1 MAASKVLIVDDEED
15 ILWGLSGELSRQG
28 LEVMTA
34 SKGTEALDLLK
45 KGKVDFLITDIRMP
59 DISGVELLL
68 KARELHPELK
78 VIVMTAYGS
87 EDIKNEVMRKGAISY
102 LEKPFDFEQLLN
114 LLKEK
119 EKEKGT
125 LAEWELTEVL
135 QLLSMEGKTA
145 TIKVDTSEGEGQIVM
160 VEGEI
165 YDSQLGKLRG
175 EEAFIKIL
183 GHVSAP
189 FQVSWEVEKPEKTI
203 EKPLYA
209 LLLEAIAGQEEL
221 QTKEALKELKELLE
235 EEEKLAEMEGLELG
249 EEEGK
254 FEEEEEP
261 FSTPPEPVISEARET
276 EQDEEMIE
284 EILKVQGK
292 EEVAGRT
299 KNEEE
304 AESLTDAER
313 ASSEEKPAE
322 GEEIEVEEGAKAEET
337 AEAVETEEVKEAAEE
352 ENEAVEASEES
363 EKTAEEEEKEK
374 EEQEEKE
381 TEEEVVEKMEKEEE
395 TKEETTEETESEEV
409 MVEERETA
417 ENEGQQG
424 EMEKAGEEPVEV
436 TEQEAEEAAV
446 EKPEEELPEEREEVE
461 IPSEAVESAMAQPE
475 SKSEENLETSEESLP
490 QEEPEVTPAEKAES
504 RPEEGGSVMDRK
516 SLELMLKEY
525 AMDVGDVLLT
535 CIIDLN
541 GRILSHRGR
550 ESEGDLE
557 HFAERIRK
565 MVAEADSSLKDT
577 KWGCPSELL
586 LTTDNYMLIVNK
598 LGGDHFHIAVIPRK
612 SGKLGMA
619 RVKFREFA
627 KKFEGLLKRS

>member
-1 MAASKVLIVDDEED
+1 VAASKVLIVDDEED

-145 TIKVDTSEGEGQIVM
+145 TIKVETSEGEGLIVM
-160 VEGEI
+160 VEGEV

-235 EEEKLAEMEGLELG
+235 EEEKLAEMEGLELEG
-249 EEEGK
+249 EKEEKEEE
-254 FEEEEEP
+254 EEEFVEEP
-261 FSTPPEPVISEARET
+261 FSTPPEPVVSEAGES

-292 EEVAGRT
+292 EEPVEKPKPEGELVESKAVTERT
-299 KNEEE
+299 ASAEESPGSEKIEGKEAEETEKTEKAPEAEEEKEREEKETGEAPEEKKEEE
-304 AESLTDAER
+304 A
-313 ASSEEKPAE
+313 
-322 GEEIEVEEGAKAEET
+322 VM
-337 AEAVETEEVKEAAEE
+337 EAAEE
-352 ENEAVEASEES
+352 GGEEAKVEEGEAPETVGETGKTEEPG
-363 EKTAEEEEKEK
+363 EEAPETAGGEAGEAPMEAEEERPEK
-374 EEQEEKE
+374 EEKTPPETAEPVMTAAESREEENAEAGEEKQA
-381 TEEEVVEKMEKEEE
+381 EEEV
-395 TKEETTEETESEEV
+395 
-409 MVEERETA
+409 
-417 ENEGQQG
+417 G
-424 EMEKAGEEPVEV
+424 V
-436 TEQEAEEAAV
+436 TPSQEAE
-446 EKPEEELPEEREEVE
+446 L
-461 IPSEAVESAMAQPE
+461 PSE
-475 SKSEENLETSEESLP
+475 
-490 QEEPEVTPAEKAES
+490 
-504 RPEEGGSVMDRK
+504 EGKIAIDLK
-516 SLELMLKEY
+516 NLELMLKEY
-525 AMDVGDVLLT
+525 TMDVGDVLLT
-535 CIIDLN
+535 CIIDVD

-550 ESEGDLE
+550 ESEGDLA

-565 MVAEADSSLKDT
+565 MVAEADNSLRDT
-577 KWGCPSELL
+577 KWGCPAELL
-586 LTTDNYMLIVNK
+586 LTTNNYMLIVNK
-598 LGGDHFHIAVIPRK
+598 LGGEYFHVAVIPRK

-627 KKFEGLLKRS
+627 KRFEGLLKRS

>member
-145 TIKVDTSEGEGQIVM
+145 TIKVETSEGEGRIVM

-235 EEEKLAEMEGLELG
+235 EEEKLAEMEGLELEG
-249 EEEGK
+249 EKEEKEEE
-254 FEEEEEP
+254 EEEFVEEP
-261 FSTPPEPVISEARET
+261 FSTPPEPVVSEAGES

-292 EEVAGRT
+292 EEPVEKPKPEGELVESKAVTERT
-299 KNEEE
+299 ASAEESPGSEKIEGKEAEETEKTEKAPEAEEEKEREEKETGEAPEEKKEEE
-304 AESLTDAER
+304 A
-313 ASSEEKPAE
+313 
-322 GEEIEVEEGAKAEET
+322 VM
-337 AEAVETEEVKEAAEE
+337 EAAEE
-352 ENEAVEASEES
+352 GGEEAKVEEGEAPETVGETGKTEEPG
-363 EKTAEEEEKEK
+363 EEAPETAGGEAGEAPMEAEEERPEK
-374 EEQEEKE
+374 EEKTPPETAEPVMTAAESREEENAEAGEEKQA
-381 TEEEVVEKMEKEEE
+381 EEEV
-395 TKEETTEETESEEV
+395 
-409 MVEERETA
+409 
-417 ENEGQQG
+417 G
-424 EMEKAGEEPVEV
+424 V
-436 TEQEAEEAAV
+436 TPSQEAE
-446 EKPEEELPEEREEVE
+446 L
-461 IPSEAVESAMAQPE
+461 PSE
-475 SKSEENLETSEESLP
+475 
-490 QEEPEVTPAEKAES
+490 
-504 RPEEGGSVMDRK
+504 EGKIAIDLK
-516 SLELMLKEY
+516 NLELMLKEY
-525 AMDVGDVLLT
+525 TMDVGDVLLT
-535 CIIDLN
+535 CIIDVD

-550 ESEGDLE
+550 ESEGDLA

-565 MVAEADSSLKDT
+565 MVAEADNSLRDT
-577 KWGCPSELL
+577 KWGCPAELL
-586 LTTDNYMLIVNK
+586 LTTNNYMLIVNK
-598 LGGDHFHIAVIPRK
+598 LGGEYFHVAVIPRK

-627 KKFEGLLKRS
+627 KRFEGLLKRS

>member
-1 MAASKVLIVDDEED
+1 MLIVDDEED

-145 TIKVDTSEGEGQIVM
+145 TIKVETSEGEGRIVM
-160 VEGEI
+160 VEGEV

-235 EEEKLAEMEGLELG
+235 EEEKLAEMEGLELEG
-249 EEEGK
+249 EKEEE
-254 FEEEEEP
+254 ELIEEEP
-261 FSTPPEPVISEARET
+261 FSTPPEPVVSEAREGD
-276 EQDEEMIE
+276 QDEEMIE

-292 EEVAGRT
+292 EEPVEKPKPEGDFVESKADTERT
-299 KNEEE
+299 VSAEESLKGEEIGEEE
-304 AESLTDAER
+304 AEEPGETEKAPEAEEER
-313 ASSEEKPAE
+313 VGEEKETGKAPEGEGEEKEEALVEAAEEGGEEAKVEEGEAPETVGGTGKTEEPGEEAPETAGGEAGEAPMEAE
-322 GEEIEVEEGAKAEET
+322 GERPEEEEKTPPETAEPVMPPAGNRKSDE
-337 AEAVETEEVKEAAEE
+337 AEAVEEKQAEEV
-352 ENEAVEASEES
+352 VGVTPSEE
-363 EKTAEEEEKEK
+363 AELPSEEEKIAIDLK
-374 EEQEEKE
+374 
-381 TEEEVVEKMEKEEE
+381 T
-395 TKEETTEETESEEV
+395 
-409 MVEERETA
+409 
-417 ENEGQQG
+417 
-424 EMEKAGEEPVEV
+424 
-436 TEQEAEEAAV
+436 
-446 EKPEEELPEEREEVE
+446 
-461 IPSEAVESAMAQPE
+461 
-475 SKSEENLETSEESLP
+475 
-490 QEEPEVTPAEKAES
+490 
-504 RPEEGGSVMDRK
+504 
-516 SLELMLKEY
+516 LELMLKEY

-535 CIIDLN
+535 CIIDMK
-541 GRILSHRGR
+541 GKILSHRGR
-550 ESEGDLE
+550 ESEGDLA

-577 KWGCPSELL
+577 KWGCPTELL

-598 LGGDHFHIAVIPRK
+598 LSGEHFHVAVIPRK

-619 RVKFREFA
+619 RVKFKEFA

>member
-145 TIKVDTSEGEGQIVM
+145 TIKVETSEGEGRIVM

-235 EEEKLAEMEGLELG
+235 EEEKLAEMEGLELEG
-249 EEEGK
+249 EKEEKEEE
-254 FEEEEEP
+254 EEEFVEEP
-261 FSTPPEPVISEARET
+261 FSTPPEPVVSEAGES

-292 EEVAGRT
+292 EEPV
-299 KNEEE
+299 
-304 AESLTDAER
+304 
-313 ASSEEKPAE
+313 EKPKPE
-322 GEEIEVEEGAKAEET
+322 GELVESKAVTERTASAEESPGSEKIEGKEAEET
-337 AEAVETEEVKEAAEE
+337 EKTEKAPEAEEEKEREEKETGEAPEEKKKEEAVMEAAEE
-352 ENEAVEASEES
+352 GGEEAKVEEGEAPETVGETSKTEEPG
-363 EKTAEEEEKEK
+363 EEAPETAGGEAGEAPMEAEEERPEK
-374 EEQEEKE
+374 EEKTPPETAEPVMTAAESREEENAEAGEEKQA
-381 TEEEVVEKMEKEEE
+381 EEEV
-395 TKEETTEETESEEV
+395 
-409 MVEERETA
+409 
-417 ENEGQQG
+417 G
-424 EMEKAGEEPVEV
+424 V
-436 TEQEAEEAAV
+436 TPSQEAE
-446 EKPEEELPEEREEVE
+446 L
-461 IPSEAVESAMAQPE
+461 PSE
-475 SKSEENLETSEESLP
+475 
-490 QEEPEVTPAEKAES
+490 
-504 RPEEGGSVMDRK
+504 EGKIAIDLK
-516 SLELMLKEY
+516 NLELMLKEY
-525 AMDVGDVLLT
+525 TMDVGDVLLT
-535 CIIDLN
+535 CIIDVD

-550 ESEGDLE
+550 ESEGDLA

-565 MVAEADSSLKDT
+565 MVAEADNSLRDT
-577 KWGCPSELL
+577 KWGCPAELL
-586 LTTDNYMLIVNK
+586 LTTNNYMLIVNK
-598 LGGDHFHIAVIPRK
+598 LGGEYFHVAVIPRK

-627 KKFEGLLKRS
+627 KRFEGLLKMF

>member
-1 MAASKVLIVDDEED
+1 VAASKVLIVDDEED

-352 ENEAVEASEES
+352 ENEAVEASEEL

-395 TKEETTEETESEEV
+395 TKEETI
-409 MVEERETA
+409 EERETA

-461 IPSEAVESAMAQPE
+461 IPSEAVESAMAQAE
-475 SKSEENLETSEESLP
+475 SESEENLETSEESLP

-619 RVKFREFA
+619 RVKFREFT

>member
-1 MAASKVLIVDDEED
+1 VAASKVLIVDDEED

-145 TIKVDTSEGEGQIVM
+145 TIKVETSEGEGRIVM

-189 FQVSWEVEKPEKTI
+189 FQVSWEIEKPEKTI

-235 EEEKLAEMEGLELG
+235 EEEKLAEMEGLELEG
-249 EEEGK
+249 EKEEKEEE
-254 FEEEEEP
+254 EEEFVEEP
-261 FSTPPEPVISEARET
+261 FSTPPEPVVSEAGES

-292 EEVAGRT
+292 EEPVEKPKPEGELVESKAVTERT
-299 KNEEE
+299 ASAEESPGSEKIEGKEAEETEKTEKAPEAEEEKEREEKETGEAPEEKKEEE
-304 AESLTDAER
+304 A
-313 ASSEEKPAE
+313 
-322 GEEIEVEEGAKAEET
+322 VM
-337 AEAVETEEVKEAAEE
+337 EAAEE
-352 ENEAVEASEES
+352 GGEEAKVEEGEAPETVGETGKTEEPG
-363 EKTAEEEEKEK
+363 EEAPETAGGEAGEAPMEAEEERPEK
-374 EEQEEKE
+374 EEKTPPETAEPVMTAAESREEENAEAGEEKQA
-381 TEEEVVEKMEKEEE
+381 EEEV
-395 TKEETTEETESEEV
+395 
-409 MVEERETA
+409 
-417 ENEGQQG
+417 G
-424 EMEKAGEEPVEV
+424 V
-436 TEQEAEEAAV
+436 TPSQEAE
-446 EKPEEELPEEREEVE
+446 L
-461 IPSEAVESAMAQPE
+461 PSE
-475 SKSEENLETSEESLP
+475 
-490 QEEPEVTPAEKAES
+490 
-504 RPEEGGSVMDRK
+504 EGKIAIDLK
-516 SLELMLKEY
+516 NLELMLKEY
-525 AMDVGDVLLT
+525 TMDVGDVLLT
-535 CIIDLN
+535 CIIDVD

-550 ESEGDLE
+550 ESEGDLA

-565 MVAEADSSLKDT
+565 MVAEADNSLRDT
-577 KWGCPSELL
+577 KWGCPAELL
-586 LTTDNYMLIVNK
+586 LTTNNYMLIVNK
-598 LGGDHFHIAVIPRK
+598 LGGEYFHVAVIPRK

-627 KKFEGLLKRS
+627 KRFEGLLKRS

>member
-145 TIKVDTSEGEGQIVM
+145 TIKVETSEGEGLIVM
-160 VEGEI
+160 VEGEV

-235 EEEKLAEMEGLELG
+235 EEEKLAEMEGLELEG
-249 EEEGK
+249 EKEEKEEE
-254 FEEEEEP
+254 EEEFVEEP
-261 FSTPPEPVISEARET
+261 FSTPPEPVVSEAGES

-292 EEVAGRT
+292 EEPVEKPKPEGELVESKAVTERT
-299 KNEEE
+299 ASAEESPGSEKIEGKEAEETEKTEKAPEAEEEKEREEKETGEAPEEKKEEE
-304 AESLTDAER
+304 A
-313 ASSEEKPAE
+313 
-322 GEEIEVEEGAKAEET
+322 VM
-337 AEAVETEEVKEAAEE
+337 EAAEE
-352 ENEAVEASEES
+352 GGEEAKVEEGEAPETVGETGKTEEPG
-363 EKTAEEEEKEK
+363 EEAPETAGGEAGEAPMEAEEERPEK
-374 EEQEEKE
+374 EEKTPPETAEPVMTAAESREEENAEAGEEKQA
-381 TEEEVVEKMEKEEE
+381 EEEV
-395 TKEETTEETESEEV
+395 
-409 MVEERETA
+409 
-417 ENEGQQG
+417 G
-424 EMEKAGEEPVEV
+424 V
-436 TEQEAEEAAV
+436 TPSQEAE
-446 EKPEEELPEEREEVE
+446 L
-461 IPSEAVESAMAQPE
+461 PSE
-475 SKSEENLETSEESLP
+475 
-490 QEEPEVTPAEKAES
+490 
-504 RPEEGGSVMDRK
+504 EGKIAIDLK
-516 SLELMLKEY
+516 NLELMLKEY
-525 AMDVGDVLLT
+525 TMDVGDVLLT
-535 CIIDLN
+535 CIIDVD

-550 ESEGDLE
+550 ESEGDLA

-565 MVAEADSSLKDT
+565 MVAEADNSLRDT
-577 KWGCPSELL
+577 KWGCPAELL
-586 LTTDNYMLIVNK
+586 LTTNNYMLIVNK
-598 LGGDHFHIAVIPRK
+598 LGGEYFHVAVIPRK

-627 KKFEGLLKRS
+627 KRFEGLLKRS

>member
-145 TIKVDTSEGEGQIVM
+145 TIKVETSEGEGRIVM
-160 VEGEI
+160 VDGEV
-165 YDSQLGKLRG
+165 YDSQLGELRG

-235 EEEKLAEMEGLELG
+235 EEEKLAEMEGLELEG
-249 EEEGK
+249 EKEEKEEEEK
-254 FEEEEEP
+254 EEEEEEFVEEP
-261 FSTPPEPVISEARET
+261 FSTPPEPVVSEAGES
-276 EQDEEMIE
+276 EQDEETIE

-292 EEVAGRT
+292 EEPAEKPKPEGELVESKAVTERT
-299 KNEEE
+299 ASAEESPGSE
-304 AESLTDAER
+304 KI
-313 ASSEEKPAE
+313 EEKE
-322 GEEIEVEEGAKAEET
+322 AEET
-337 AEAVETEEVKEAAEE
+337 EKTEKAPEAEE
-352 ENEAVEASEES
+352 EREREEKETVETSV
-363 EKTAEEEEKEK
+363 EKEEEEEKEEAVMEAA
-374 EEQEEKE
+374 EEGGEEAKVE
-381 TEEEVVEKMEKEEE
+381 EGEAPETVGETSKTEEPGEEAPETAGGEAGEAPMEAEEERPEKEEKTPLKIAE
-395 TKEETTEETESEEV
+395 PVMAAAESREEEN
-409 MVEERETA
+409 A
-417 ENEGQQG
+417 E
-424 EMEKAGEEPVEV
+424 AGEEKGADEEV
-436 TEQEAEEAAV
+436 GVTPSQEAG
-446 EKPEEELPEEREEVE
+446 L
-461 IPSEAVESAMAQPE
+461 PSE
-475 SKSEENLETSEESLP
+475 
-490 QEEPEVTPAEKAES
+490 
-504 RPEEGGSVMDRK
+504 EGKIAIDLK
-516 SLELMLKEY
+516 NLELMLKEY
-525 AMDVGDVLLT
+525 TMDVGDVLLT
-535 CIIDLN
+535 CIIDVD

-550 ESEGDLE
+550 ESEGDLA

-565 MVAEADSSLKDT
+565 MVAEADSSLRDT
-577 KWGCPSELL
+577 KWGCPAELL

-598 LGGDHFHIAVIPRK
+598 LGGEYFHVAVIPRK

-627 KKFEGLLKRS
+627 KRFEGLLKRS

>member
-352 ENEAVEASEES
+352 ENEAVEASEEL

-395 TKEETTEETESEEV
+395 TKEETI
-409 MVEERETA
+409 EERETA

-461 IPSEAVESAMAQPE
+461 IPSEAVESAMAQAE
-475 SKSEENLETSEESLP
+475 SESEENLETSEESLP

-619 RVKFREFA
+619 RVKFREFT

>member
-145 TIKVDTSEGEGQIVM
+145 TIKVETSEGEGRIVM

-235 EEEKLAEMEGLELG
+235 EEEKLAEMEGLELEG
-249 EEEGK
+249 EKEEKEEE
-254 FEEEEEP
+254 EEEFVEEP
-261 FSTPPEPVISEARET
+261 FSTPPEPVVSEAGES

-292 EEVAGRT
+292 EEPVEKPKPEGELVESKAVTERT
-299 KNEEE
+299 ASAEESPGSEKIEGKEAEETEKTEKAPEAEEEKEREEKETGEAPEEKKEEE
-304 AESLTDAER
+304 A
-313 ASSEEKPAE
+313 
-322 GEEIEVEEGAKAEET
+322 VM
-337 AEAVETEEVKEAAEE
+337 EAAEE
-352 ENEAVEASEES
+352 GGEEAKVEEGEAPETVGETG
-363 EKTAEEEEKEK
+363 K
-374 EEQEEKE
+374 
-381 TEEEVVEKMEKEEE
+381 TEEPGEEAP
-395 TKEETTEETESEEV
+395 
-409 MVEERETA
+409 ETA
-417 ENEGQQG
+417 
-424 EMEKAGEEPVEV
+424 
-436 TEQEAEEAAV
+436 
-446 EKPEEELPEEREEVE
+446 
-461 IPSEAVESAMAQPE
+461 
-475 SKSEENLETSEESLP
+475 
-490 QEEPEVTPAEKAES
+490 
-504 RPEEGGSVMDRK
+504 
-516 SLELMLKEY
+516 
-525 AMDVGDVLLT
+525 
-535 CIIDLN
+535 
-541 GRILSHRGR
+541 
-550 ESEGDLE
+550 
-557 HFAERIRK
+557 
-565 MVAEADSSLKDT
+565 
-577 KWGCPSELL
+577 
-586 LTTDNYMLIVNK
+586 
-598 LGGDHFHIAVIPRK
+598 
-612 SGKLGMA
+612 
-619 RVKFREFA
+619 
-627 KKFEGLLKRS
+627 

>member
-1 MAASKVLIVDDEED
+1 VAASKVLIVDDEED

-145 TIKVDTSEGEGQIVM
+145 TIKVETSEGEGRIVM

-235 EEEKLAEMEGLELG
+235 EEEKLAEMEGLELEG
-249 EEEGK
+249 EKEEKEEE
-254 FEEEEEP
+254 EEEFVEEP
-261 FSTPPEPVISEARET
+261 FSTPPEPVVSEAGES

-292 EEVAGRT
+292 EEPVEKPKPEGELVESKAVTERT
-299 KNEEE
+299 ASAEESPGSEKIEGKEAEETEKTEKAPEAEEEKEREEKETGEAPEEKKEEE
-304 AESLTDAER
+304 A
-313 ASSEEKPAE
+313 
-322 GEEIEVEEGAKAEET
+322 VM
-337 AEAVETEEVKEAAEE
+337 EAAEE
-352 ENEAVEASEES
+352 GGEEAKVEEGEAPETVGETGKTEEPG
-363 EKTAEEEEKEK
+363 EEAPETAGGEAGEAPMEAEEERPEK
-374 EEQEEKE
+374 EEKTPPETAEPVMTAAESREEENAEAGEEKQA
-381 TEEEVVEKMEKEEE
+381 EEEV
-395 TKEETTEETESEEV
+395 
-409 MVEERETA
+409 
-417 ENEGQQG
+417 G
-424 EMEKAGEEPVEV
+424 V
-436 TEQEAEEAAV
+436 TPSQEAE
-446 EKPEEELPEEREEVE
+446 L
-461 IPSEAVESAMAQPE
+461 PSE
-475 SKSEENLETSEESLP
+475 
-490 QEEPEVTPAEKAES
+490 
-504 RPEEGGSVMDRK
+504 EGKIAIDLK
-516 SLELMLKEY
+516 NLELMLKEY
-525 AMDVGDVLLT
+525 TMDVGDVLLT
-535 CIIDLN
+535 CIIDVD

-550 ESEGDLE
+550 ESEGDLA

-565 MVAEADSSLKDT
+565 MVAEADNSLRDT
-577 KWGCPSELL
+577 KWGCPAELL
-586 LTTDNYMLIVNK
+586 LTTNNYMLIVNK
-598 LGGDHFHIAVIPRK
+598 LGGEYFHVAVIPRK

-627 KKFEGLLKRS
+627 KRFEGLLKRS

>member
-145 TIKVDTSEGEGQIVM
+145 TIKVETSEGEGRIVM

-189 FQVSWEVEKPEKTI
+189 FQVSWEIEKPEKTI

-235 EEEKLAEMEGLELG
+235 EEEKLAEMEGLELEG
-249 EEEGK
+249 EKEEKEEE
-254 FEEEEEP
+254 EEEFVEEP
-261 FSTPPEPVISEARET
+261 FSTPPEPVVSEAGES

-292 EEVAGRT
+292 EEPVEKPKPEGELVESKAVTERT
-299 KNEEE
+299 ASAEESPGSEKIEGKEAEETEKTEKAPEAEEEKEREEKETGEAPEEKKEEE
-304 AESLTDAER
+304 A
-313 ASSEEKPAE
+313 
-322 GEEIEVEEGAKAEET
+322 VM
-337 AEAVETEEVKEAAEE
+337 EAAEE
-352 ENEAVEASEES
+352 GGEEAKVEEGEAPETVGETGKTEEPG
-363 EKTAEEEEKEK
+363 EEAPETAGGEAGEAPMEAEEERPEK
-374 EEQEEKE
+374 EEKTPPETAEPVMTAAESREEENAEAGEEKQA
-381 TEEEVVEKMEKEEE
+381 EEEV
-395 TKEETTEETESEEV
+395 
-409 MVEERETA
+409 
-417 ENEGQQG
+417 G
-424 EMEKAGEEPVEV
+424 V
-436 TEQEAEEAAV
+436 TPSQEAE
-446 EKPEEELPEEREEVE
+446 L
-461 IPSEAVESAMAQPE
+461 PSE
-475 SKSEENLETSEESLP
+475 
-490 QEEPEVTPAEKAES
+490 
-504 RPEEGGSVMDRK
+504 EGKIAIDLK
-516 SLELMLKEY
+516 NLELMLKEY
-525 AMDVGDVLLT
+525 TMDVGDVLLT
-535 CIIDLN
+535 CIIDVD

-550 ESEGDLE
+550 ESEGDLA

-565 MVAEADSSLKDT
+565 MVAEADNSLRDT
-577 KWGCPSELL
+577 KWGCPAELL
-586 LTTDNYMLIVNK
+586 LTTNNYMLIVNK
-598 LGGDHFHIAVIPRK
+598 LGGEYFHVAVIPRK

-627 KKFEGLLKRS
+627 KRFEGLLKRS

>member
-352 ENEAVEASEES
+352 ENEAVEASEEL

-374 EEQEEKE
+374 EEKEEKE

-395 TKEETTEETESEEV
+395 TKEETI
-409 MVEERETA
+409 EERETA

-461 IPSEAVESAMAQPE
+461 IPSEAVESAMAQAE
-475 SKSEENLETSEESLP
+475 SESEENLETSEESLP

>member
-1 MAASKVLIVDDEED
+1 VAASKVLIVDDEED

-145 TIKVDTSEGEGQIVM
+145 TIKVETSEGEGLIVM
-160 VEGEI
+160 VEGEV
-165 YDSQLGKLRG
+165 YDSQLGNLRG

-235 EEEKLAEMEGLELG
+235 EEEKLAEMEGLELEG
-249 EEEGK
+249 EKEEKEEE
-254 FEEEEEP
+254 EEEFVEEP
-261 FSTPPEPVISEARET
+261 FSTPPEPVVSEAGES

-292 EEVAGRT
+292 EEPVEKPKPEGELVESKAVTERT
-299 KNEEE
+299 ASAEESPGSEKIEEKEAEETEKTEKAPEAEEEKEREEKETGEAPEEKKEEE
-304 AESLTDAER
+304 A
-313 ASSEEKPAE
+313 
-322 GEEIEVEEGAKAEET
+322 VM
-337 AEAVETEEVKEAAEE
+337 EAAEE
-352 ENEAVEASEES
+352 GGEEAKVEEGEAPETVGETGKTEEPG
-363 EKTAEEEEKEK
+363 EEAPETAGGEAGEAPMEAEEERPEK
-374 EEQEEKE
+374 EEKTPPETAEPVMTAAESREEENAEAGEEKQA
-381 TEEEVVEKMEKEEE
+381 EEEV
-395 TKEETTEETESEEV
+395 
-409 MVEERETA
+409 
-417 ENEGQQG
+417 G
-424 EMEKAGEEPVEV
+424 V
-436 TEQEAEEAAV
+436 TPSQEAE
-446 EKPEEELPEEREEVE
+446 L
-461 IPSEAVESAMAQPE
+461 PSE
-475 SKSEENLETSEESLP
+475 
-490 QEEPEVTPAEKAES
+490 
-504 RPEEGGSVMDRK
+504 EGKIAIDLK
-516 SLELMLKEY
+516 NLELMLKEY
-525 AMDVGDVLLT
+525 TMDVGDVLLT
-535 CIIDLN
+535 CIIDVD

-550 ESEGDLE
+550 ESEGDLA

-565 MVAEADSSLKDT
+565 MVAEADNSLRDT
-577 KWGCPSELL
+577 KWGCPAELL
-586 LTTDNYMLIVNK
+586 LTTNNYMLIVNK
-598 LGGDHFHIAVIPRK
+598 LGGEYFHVAVIPRK

-627 KKFEGLLKRS
+627 KRFEGLLKRS

>member
-145 TIKVDTSEGEGQIVM
+145 TIKVETSEGEGRIVM

-235 EEEKLAEMEGLELG
+235 EEEKLAEMEGLELEG
-249 EEEGK
+249 EKEENEEE
-254 FEEEEEP
+254 EEEFVEEP
-261 FSTPPEPVISEARET
+261 FSTPPEPVVSEAGES

-292 EEVAGRT
+292 EEPVEKPKPEGELVESKAVTERT
-299 KNEEE
+299 ASAEESPGSEKIEGKEAEETEKTEKAPEAEEEKEREEKETGEAPEEKKEEE
-304 AESLTDAER
+304 A
-313 ASSEEKPAE
+313 
-322 GEEIEVEEGAKAEET
+322 VM
-337 AEAVETEEVKEAAEE
+337 EAAEE
-352 ENEAVEASEES
+352 GGEEAKVEEGEAPETVGETGKTEEPG
-363 EKTAEEEEKEK
+363 EEAPETAGGEAGEAPMEAEEERPEK
-374 EEQEEKE
+374 EEKTPPETAEPVMTAAESREEENAEAGEEKQA
-381 TEEEVVEKMEKEEE
+381 EEEV
-395 TKEETTEETESEEV
+395 
-409 MVEERETA
+409 
-417 ENEGQQG
+417 G
-424 EMEKAGEEPVEV
+424 V
-436 TEQEAEEAAV
+436 TPSQEAE
-446 EKPEEELPEEREEVE
+446 LPSEERK
-461 IPSEAVESAMAQPE
+461 IAIDL
-475 SKSEENLETSEESLP
+475 KN
-490 QEEPEVTPAEKAES
+490 
-504 RPEEGGSVMDRK
+504 
-516 SLELMLKEY
+516 LELMLKEY
-525 AMDVGDVLLT
+525 TMDVGDVLLT
-535 CIIDLN
+535 CIIDVD

-550 ESEGDLE
+550 ESEGDLA

-565 MVAEADSSLKDT
+565 MVAEADNSLRDT
-577 KWGCPSELL
+577 KWGCPAELL
-586 LTTDNYMLIVNK
+586 LTTNNYMLIVNK
-598 LGGDHFHIAVIPRK
+598 LGGEYFHVAVIPRK

-627 KKFEGLLKRS
+627 KRFEGLLKRS

>member
-145 TIKVDTSEGEGQIVM
+145 TIKVETSEGEGRIVM

-235 EEEKLAEMEGLELG
+235 EEEKLAEMEGLELEG
-249 EEEGK
+249 EKEEKEEE
-254 FEEEEEP
+254 EEEEEFVEEP
-261 FSTPPEPVISEARET
+261 FSTPPEPVVSEAGES

-292 EEVAGRT
+292 EEPVEKPKPEGELVESKAVTERT
-299 KNEEE
+299 ASAEESPGSEKIEEKEAEETEKTEKAPEAEEEKEREEKETGEAPEEKKEEE
-304 AESLTDAER
+304 A
-313 ASSEEKPAE
+313 
-322 GEEIEVEEGAKAEET
+322 VM
-337 AEAVETEEVKEAAEE
+337 EAAEE
-352 ENEAVEASEES
+352 GGEEAKVEEGEAPETVGETGKTEEPG
-363 EKTAEEEEKEK
+363 EEAPETAGGEAGEAPMEAEEERPEK
-374 EEQEEKE
+374 EEKTPPETAEPVMTAAESREEENAEAREEKQA
-381 TEEEVVEKMEKEEE
+381 EEEV
-395 TKEETTEETESEEV
+395 
-409 MVEERETA
+409 
-417 ENEGQQG
+417 G
-424 EMEKAGEEPVEV
+424 V
-436 TEQEAEEAAV
+436 TPSQEAE
-446 EKPEEELPEEREEVE
+446 L
-461 IPSEAVESAMAQPE
+461 PSE
-475 SKSEENLETSEESLP
+475 
-490 QEEPEVTPAEKAES
+490 
-504 RPEEGGSVMDRK
+504 EGKIAIDLK
-516 SLELMLKEY
+516 NLELMLKEY
-525 AMDVGDVLLT
+525 TMDVGDVLLT
-535 CIIDLN
+535 CIIDVD

-550 ESEGDLE
+550 ESEGDLA

-565 MVAEADSSLKDT
+565 MVAEADNSLRDT
-577 KWGCPSELL
+577 KWGCPAELL
-586 LTTDNYMLIVNK
+586 LTTNNYMLIVNK
-598 LGGDHFHIAVIPRK
+598 LGGEYFHVAVIPRK

-627 KKFEGLLKRS
+627 KRFEGLLKRS

>member
-1 MAASKVLIVDDEED
+1 VAASKVLIVDDEED

-145 TIKVDTSEGEGQIVM
+145 TIKVETSEGEGRIVM

-235 EEEKLAEMEGLELG
+235 EEEKLAEMEGLELEG
-249 EEEGK
+249 EKEEKEEE
-254 FEEEEEP
+254 EEEFVEEP
-261 FSTPPEPVISEARET
+261 FSTPPEPVVSEAGES

-292 EEVAGRT
+292 EEPVEKPKPEGELVESKAVTERT
-299 KNEEE
+299 ASAEESPGSEKIEGKEAEETEKTEKAPEAEEEKEREEKETGEAPEEKKEEE
-304 AESLTDAER
+304 A
-313 ASSEEKPAE
+313 
-322 GEEIEVEEGAKAEET
+322 VM
-337 AEAVETEEVKEAAEE
+337 EAAEE
-352 ENEAVEASEES
+352 GGEEAKVEEGEAPETVGETGKTEEPGEEAPETAGGEAGEAPMEAKEERPEKE
-363 EKTAEEEEKEK
+363 EKTPPETAEPVMTAAKSREEENAEAGEEKQAEEE
-374 EEQEEKE
+374 
-381 TEEEVVEKMEKEEE
+381 V
-395 TKEETTEETESEEV
+395 
-409 MVEERETA
+409 
-417 ENEGQQG
+417 G
-424 EMEKAGEEPVEV
+424 V
-436 TEQEAEEAAV
+436 TPSQEAE
-446 EKPEEELPEEREEVE
+446 LPSEERK
-461 IPSEAVESAMAQPE
+461 IAIDL
-475 SKSEENLETSEESLP
+475 KN
-490 QEEPEVTPAEKAES
+490 
-504 RPEEGGSVMDRK
+504 
-516 SLELMLKEY
+516 LELMLKEY
-525 AMDVGDVLLT
+525 TMDVGDVLLT
-535 CIIDLN
+535 CIIDVD

-550 ESEGDLE
+550 ESEGDLA

-565 MVAEADSSLKDT
+565 MVAEADNSLRDT
-577 KWGCPSELL
+577 KWGCPAELL
-586 LTTDNYMLIVNK
+586 LTTNNYMLIVNK
-598 LGGDHFHIAVIPRK
+598 LGGEYFHVAVIPRK

-627 KKFEGLLKRS
+627 KRFEGLLKRS

>member
-1 MAASKVLIVDDEED
+1 VAASKVLIVDDEED

-145 TIKVDTSEGEGQIVM
+145 TIKVETSEGEGRIVM

-235 EEEKLAEMEGLELG
+235 EEEKLAEMEGLELEG
-249 EEEGK
+249 EKEEKEEE
-254 FEEEEEP
+254 EEEFVEEP
-261 FSTPPEPVISEARET
+261 FSTPPEPVVSEAGES

-292 EEVAGRT
+292 EEPV
-299 KNEEE
+299 
-304 AESLTDAER
+304 
-313 ASSEEKPAE
+313 EKPKPE
-322 GEEIEVEEGAKAEET
+322 GELVESKAVTERTASAEESPGSEKIEGKEAEET
-337 AEAVETEEVKEAAEE
+337 EKTEKAPEAEEEKEREEKETGEAPEEKKKEEAVMEAAEE
-352 ENEAVEASEES
+352 GGEEAKVEEGEAPETVGETGKTEEPG
-363 EKTAEEEEKEK
+363 EEAPETAGGEAGEAPMEAEEERPEK
-374 EEQEEKE
+374 EEKTPPETAEPVMTAAESREEENAEAGEEKQA
-381 TEEEVVEKMEKEEE
+381 EEEV
-395 TKEETTEETESEEV
+395 
-409 MVEERETA
+409 
-417 ENEGQQG
+417 G
-424 EMEKAGEEPVEV
+424 V
-436 TEQEAEEAAV
+436 TPSQEAE
-446 EKPEEELPEEREEVE
+446 L
-461 IPSEAVESAMAQPE
+461 PSE
-475 SKSEENLETSEESLP
+475 
-490 QEEPEVTPAEKAES
+490 
-504 RPEEGGSVMDRK
+504 EGKIAIDLK
-516 SLELMLKEY
+516 NLELMLKEY
-525 AMDVGDVLLT
+525 TMDVGDVLLT
-535 CIIDLN
+535 CIIDVD

-550 ESEGDLE
+550 ESEGDLA

-565 MVAEADSSLKDT
+565 MVAEADNSLRDT
-577 KWGCPSELL
+577 KWGCPAELL
-586 LTTDNYMLIVNK
+586 LTTNNYMLIVNK
-598 LGGDHFHIAVIPRK
+598 LGGEYFHVAVIPRK

-627 KKFEGLLKRS
+627 KRFEGLLKRS

>member
-261 FSTPPEPVISEARET
+261 FSTPPEPVISERAET

-381 TEEEVVEKMEKEEE
+381 TEEEVVEKMEKE